1 VNKTNL
7 HPISNR
13 FRVIATAVASTRL
26 RARVKAERGHF
37 EHRRMTSL
45 AYVSAWLN
53 RMLTLYVPAFM
64 LIFIATVIRFST
76 VLKGPLI
83 LPINL
88 GLQLLS
94 VGGGCDTVE
103 FV

>member
-1 VNKTNL
+1 
-7 HPISNR
+7 
-13 FRVIATAVASTRL
+13 
-26 RARVKAERGHF
+26 
-37 EHRRMTSL
+37 
-45 AYVSAWLN
+45 
-53 RMLTLYVPAFM
+53 MLTLYVSAFM